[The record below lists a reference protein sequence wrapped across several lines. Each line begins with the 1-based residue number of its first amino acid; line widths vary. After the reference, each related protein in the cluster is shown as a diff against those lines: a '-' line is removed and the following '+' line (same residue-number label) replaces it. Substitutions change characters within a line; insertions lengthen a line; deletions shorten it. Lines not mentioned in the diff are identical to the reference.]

1 MFVVMEEAATSS
13 APFVALEVIGTI
25 GFAVSGVMA
34 AARARMDWL
43 GAVVLARRQGDL
55 AEDER
60 RGLAGLSR
68 LVDGGEERR

>member
-1 MFVVMEEAATSS
+1 LAM
-13 APFVALEVIGTI
+13 
-25 GFAVSGVMA
+25 
-34 AARARMDWL
+34 L

-68 LVDGGEERR
+68 LVDGGESRR